1 MARTTLEHSKIV
13 LGAILPDR
21 ADLLD
26 RAMTQ
31 LTDTHF
37 TDAQYKTLFLL
48 LERYRERTG
57 YVLTRDALGDILS
70 TQKVDAGRMALYLE
84 TYDALQSAKI
94 PEHEF
99 YWSIEQ
105 LKELAAERKTA
116 EAITTGMEI
125 LNRGGKGPK
134 GEDLIGHKD
143 ARTAILEKFAD
154 IDRELSMQ
162 DSPEGDARQEAD
174 EIWDELNSPQAV
186 EGIRFGIPSLD
197 KVSNGNQNG
206 ELNLIVGYTNEGKSQ
221 LASAQLPWSAAIE
234 QGKNAVIL
242 TTETLRPQIR
252 RRLLARHSRHPMF
265 GLEKGI
271 NSRDL
276 KKGADYMRKFC
287 PDQFKILPDII
298 DDFTNNP
305 NYGKLVIVQMP
316 RNATISTGENRVLR
330 YQREFHVD
338 LVVIDSI
345 NLLRADRRFNTKREE
360 LASMLIEGK
369 QFATTF
375 DNGRGVPVVS
385 PWQAGREAWKIAQEK
400 GYYDTSALSETH
412 ESSTSADQIIT
423 ILAPQGEP
431 NREVNM
437 KVQVAKHRD
446 GERCAPLDIM
456 LDYATSYWA
465 SSNNVSSTSMNDLLS
480 SGSGLFGIG

>member
-1 MARTTLEHSKIV
+1 MARTTLDHSKTL

-31 LTDTHF
+31 LTEVHF
-37 TDAQYKTLFLL
+37 TDAQFKTLFLL
-48 LERYRERTG
+48 LERYRETTG
-57 YVLTRDALGDILS
+57 FVLTREALTDILAAK
-70 TQKVDAGRMALYLE
+70 KVDAGRMALYVE
-84 TYDALQSAKI
+84 TYDALAASKVQ
-94 PEHEF
+94 EHEF
-99 YWSIEQ
+99 FWAIEQ
-105 LKELAAERKTA
+105 LRELAAERQTA
-116 EAITTGMEI
+116 EAITSGMEI

-134 GEDLIGHKD
+134 GEDLLGHKD

-162 DSPEGDARQEAD
+162 DSPEGDARLEAD
-174 EIWDELNSPQAV
+174 EIWEEINNPKSV
-186 EGIRFGIPSLD
+186 EGIRYGITALD
-197 KVSNGNQNG
+197 RISGGNQNG
-206 ELNLIVGYTNEGKSQ
+206 ELNLIVGYTNSGKSM

-265 GLEKGI
+265 GLDKGI

-276 KKGADYMRKFC
+276 KKGAEFMRRER

-330 YQREFHVD
+330 YQREFNVD

-345 NLLRADRRFNTKREE
+345 NLLRADRRYPSKREE
-360 LASMLIEGK
+360 LASMLIEAK

-375 DNGRGVPVVS
+375 DNGRGVPVIS
-385 PWQAGREAWKIAQEK
+385 PWQAGREAWKEAQEK
-400 GYYDTSALSETH
+400 GYYNTSALSETH

-423 ILAPQGEP
+423 ILEPQGEP

-446 GERCAPLDIM
+446 GEKCSPLDI
-456 LDYATSYWA
+456 LVDYATAYWA
-465 SSNNVSSTSMNDLLS
+465 SSNNVSSTNMNDLLS
-480 SGSGLFGIG
+480 SGNIFGIG

>member
-1 MARTTLEHSKIV
+1 MARNTLDHSKTV
-13 LGAILPDR
+13 LGAIIPDR
-21 ADLLD
+21 GDLLD
-26 RAMTQ
+26 RAMTH

-37 TDAQYKTLFLL
+37 VDAHYKTLFLL
-48 LERYRERTG
+48 LERYREKAG
-57 YVLTRDALGDILS
+57 FVLTRSALTDIL
-70 TQKVDAGRMALYLE
+70 TAKKVDPGRMALYLE
-84 TYDALQSAKI
+84 TYDALATATVSD
-94 PEHEF
+94 HEF
-99 YWSIEQ
+99 YWSVEQ

-134 GEDLIGHKD
+134 GEDLVGHKD
-143 ARTAILEKFAD
+143 ARTAILERFAD

-174 EIWDELNSPQAV
+174 EIWEELNNPRSV
-186 EGIRFGIPSLD
+186 EGIKFGISSLD
-197 KVSNGNQNG
+197 KVANGNNNG

-252 RRLLARHSRHPMF
+252 RRLIARHSRHPMF

-276 KKGADYMRKFC
+276 KKGAEFMRTHR
-287 PDQFKILPDII
+287 PAEFKILKDII

-305 NYGKLVIVQMP
+305 NYGKLVIVQVP
-316 RNATISTGENRVLR
+316 RNGTITHCENRVLR
-330 YQREFHVD
+330 YQREFNVD

-345 NLLRADRRFNTKREE
+345 NLLRADRRYPSKREE

-385 PWQAGREAWKIAQEK
+385 PWQAGREAWKEAQEK
-400 GYYDTSALSETH
+400 GYYNTSALSETH

-431 NREVNM
+431 NREVTM

-446 GERCAPLDIM
+446 GERCAPLDIV
-456 LDYATSYWA
+456 LDYATSYWRPD
-465 SSNNVSSTSMNDLLS
+465 NGVSSTNMNDLLS
-480 SGSGLFGIG
+480 SGSSLFGIS